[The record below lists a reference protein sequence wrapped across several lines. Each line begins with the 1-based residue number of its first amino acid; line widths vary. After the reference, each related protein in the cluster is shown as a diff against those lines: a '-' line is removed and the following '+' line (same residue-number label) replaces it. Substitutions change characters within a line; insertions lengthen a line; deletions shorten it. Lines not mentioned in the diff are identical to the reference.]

1 MKPASF
7 LIALRISIIGVT
19 AFAQTTVPRTP
30 YILAVGNASMSVKPD
45 QVRIDVGVVT
55 QATAAQD
62 ASTQNATQVA
72 NVITQLRSVLG
83 AAADIKTINYTLSAN
98 YNYPPGGGTGTLLG
112 YTATNVVEVTS
123 DDLSSI
129 GKVIDAATQA
139 GANRVQSL
147 NFTLKDEDTVRA
159 QVLGLAAVRAKNQA
173 TAIATGLGV
182 KVGAVL
188 SASEGGSGTIQPLA
202 FAGSAA
208 GSGATTPVEPGL
220 VSVNA
225 TVTLELA
232 IAQ

>member
-1 MKPASF
+1 MKLVPF
-7 LIALRISIIGVT
+7 LIALCLST
-19 AFAQTTVPRTP
+19 TFAQTAGPRTP
-30 YILAVGNASMSVKPD
+30 YILAVGNASISVKPD
-45 QVRIDVGVVT
+45 QVRVDIGVVT
-55 QATAAQD
+55 QAVSAQD

-72 NVITQLRSVLG
+72 AVTAQLRQVLG
-83 AAADIKTINYTLSAN
+83 AAADIKTVNYTLSPN

-147 NFTLKDEDTVRA
+147 QFTLKDEDAVRA
-159 QVLGLAAVRAKNQA
+159 QVLGLAAMRAKNQA
-173 TAIATGLGV
+173 AAIAAGLGV

-188 SASEGGSGTIQPLA
+188 SAAEGGSGNIRPLA
-202 FAGSAA
+202 LGAAAA
-208 GSGATTPVEPGL
+208 GGANTTPVEPGL
-220 VSVNA
+220 VSVQA